1 MVTTNYCGKVQPLL
15 AIKHS
20 IHQDSQDLFL
30 CCNFQPVS
38 LLSFRIV
45 QSENV
50 ANFETSAAM
59 RALKFEIKIVRKVR
73 SIGVLAYFLLTGK
86 SPFLAES
93 KALTLSNITQMKIDY
108 PPDLFNSVS
117 ASALAFIRALIQRNP
132 RSLEEAPVAIF
143 RARLTA
149 SQCCQHEWL
158 RQHAEKVNQG
168 EKVKEE
174 EKRVTKTEGIEEV
187 LKEEDVSVVPSSGE
201 DESSSSDSSS
211 ISSPSRKRIALD
223 DSENVEASTQ
233 ATSKSP
239 STNVTPTPVSAI
251 GTPLSSACCGRFLAS
266 RSVFSLEEGG
276 IAKHHH
282 HHHSRRRSVLA
293 SISPPPTLTEATS
306 PTD

>member
-1 MVTTNYCGKVQPLL
+1 
-15 AIKHS
+15 
-20 IHQDSQDLFL
+20 
-30 CCNFQPVS
+30 
-38 LLSFRIV
+38 
-45 QSENV
+45 
-50 ANFETSAAM
+50 
-59 RALKFEIKIVRKVR
+59 
-73 SIGVLAYFLLTGK
+73 LTGK

-132 RSLEEAPVAIF
+132 R
-143 RARLTA
+143 ARLTA

-158 RQHAEKVNQG
+158 SQHAEKANEA
-168 EKVKEE
+168 EKMKEE
-174 EKRVTKTEGIEEV
+174 EKRETKTEDIEEV
-187 LKEEDVSVVPSSGE
+187 LKEEDVSMVPSSGE

-251 GTPLSSACCGRFLAS
+251 GTPLPSACCGRFLAS

-276 IAKHHH
+276 LAKHHH

-306 PTD
+306 PAD